1 MLRFLLRRDRVVLPA
16 WIVLIAGVVLS
27 TTGQYSRMFPTPEAA
42 LSFAQDLEGNTA
54 LTAFTGQLTAPTL
67 HGLILWKI
75 GDVAFTLTALMAILI
90 VLRHTRAEEESGRQE
105 LLRSTPISRYAPLAS
120 ALGLAMGASLLV
132 GTLVTVI
139 GGLRFGLAV
148 AAPGLVFA
156 AVAAVAAQLTER
168 SSTAHL
174 IACGALGVTYGVRF
188 AADGSGVLWARW
200 FSPNGWSHLF
210 LVSDWVIVVP
220 LVAAAVLTAIAFR
233 LNSSRDFGAGVAPSK
248 LGKAG
253 GDVNVPW
260 RVHRTQLIGWVTAFA
275 LAGATMGGVAAG
287 MRGTIDGSS
296 PVMGEFLHR
305 YGTGTIGDTLLWM
318 IMVSLGGAAALFPVL
333 VVLRLRADETS
344 GRAELLLSTAI
355 GRMRWAAG
363 HLVVAVAGTLAMM
376 AVAGLTAGRGDLHV
390 LTAAL
395 LQVPAALVVGAVAM
409 LAVAFVPRAA
419 AAISFVV
426 WLVVNMF
433 GEIVG
438 PSLGIGYDVANLV
451 SPFHFLPRVLTGEQL
466 TAAPL
471 IGLAAVAFLFSSLGM
486 ARLRVRDLG

>member
-1 MLRFLLRRDRVVLPA
+1 MLRFLLRRDRVLLPG
-16 WIVLIAGVVLS
+16 WIALIAGVVLS

-42 LSFAQDLEGNTA
+42 RSFAREIEGNTA
-54 LTAFTGQLTAPTL
+54 LTAFTGQLTAPTS

-75 GDVAFTLTALMAILI
+75 GDIAFTLTALMAILV

-105 LLRSTPISRYAPLAS
+105 LLRATPVSRYAPLAS
-120 ALGLAMGASLLV
+120 ALGLAMGAALLV
-132 GTLVTVI
+132 GVLVAVI
-139 GGLRFGLAV
+139 GGPRFGLAV

-156 AVAAVAAQLTER
+156 AVAGVAAQLTER

-210 LVSDWVIVVP
+210 LTSGWVIVVP
-220 LVAAAVLTAIAFR
+220 LVATAALTSLAFR
-233 LNSSRDFGAGVAPSK
+233 LSLRRDFGAGVVPALP
-248 LGKAG
+248 GKSG
-253 GDVNVPW
+253 GDVNLPW
-260 RVHRTQLIGWVTAFA
+260 RVHRTQLIGWVAAFA
-275 LAGATMGGVAAG
+275 LAGITMGGVADG
-287 MRGTIDGSS
+287 MSGTIDGGS
-296 PVMGEFLHR
+296 PAMSEFLHR
-305 YGTGTIGDTLLWM
+305 YGSGPIGDTLLWM
-318 IMVSLGGAAALFPVL
+318 IMISLGGAAALFPVL
-333 VVLRLRADETS
+333 VVLRLRADEVS
-344 GRAELLLSTAI
+344 GRAELLLSTAA

-363 HLVVAVAGTLAMM
+363 HLLVAVAGTLAMM
-376 AVAGLTAGRGDLHV
+376 TAAGLTAGRGDLRV

-409 LAVAFVPRAA
+409 LAVGFVPRAA

-426 WLVVNMF
+426 WLAVNMF

-471 IGLAAVAFLFSSLGM
+471 LGLAAVAVVLSSLGM
-486 ARLRVRDLG
+486 VRLRVRDLG

>member
-1 MLRFLLRRDRVVLPA
+1 MLWFLLRRDRVLLPSWVL
-16 WIVLIAGVVLS
+16 LIAGVVLS
-27 TTGQYSRMFPTPEAA
+27 VTGQYGRMFPTPEAA
-42 LSFAQDLEGNTA
+42 LSFARDLAGNTA
-54 LTAFTGQLTAPTL
+54 LTAFTGQLTSPTL

-105 LLRSTPISRYAPLAS
+105 LLRATPVSRHAPLAS

-132 GTLVTVI
+132 GVLVTMI
-139 GGLRFGLAV
+139 GGLRFGLATL
-148 AAPGLVFA
+148 APGLVFA
-156 AVAAVAAQLTER
+156 AVAGVAAQLTER

-174 IACGALGVTYGVRF
+174 IACGTLGVTYGVRF

-210 LVSDWVIVVP
+210 LVSGWVLVVP
-220 LVAAAVLTAIAFR
+220 LVATAALTAVAFR
-233 LNSSRDFGAGVAPSK
+233 LSRRRDYGAGVVPARP
-248 LGKAG
+248 GQAG
-253 GDVNVPW
+253 GEVSLPW

-287 MRGTIDGSS
+287 MRGTVGGTS
-296 PVMGEFLHR
+296 PAMAEFVHR
-305 YGTGTIGDTLLWM
+305 YGAGDIGDTLMWM
-318 IMVSLGGAAALFPVL
+318 IMISLGGAAAMFPVL
-333 VVLRLRADETS
+333 VVLRLRADEVS
-344 GRAELLLSTAI
+344 GRAELVLSTAV
-355 GRMRWAAG
+355 GRVRWASG
-363 HLVVAVAGTLAMM
+363 HLFVAVAGTLAMM
-376 AVAGLTAGRGDLHV
+376 TVAGLTAGRGDLRV

-395 LQVPAALVVGAVAM
+395 LQVPAVLVVGAVAV
-409 LAVAFVPRAA
+409 LAVGFVPRAA
-419 AAISFVV
+419 AAISFAV

-438 PSLGIGYDVANLV
+438 PSLGVGYDVANLV

-471 IGLAAVAFLFSSLGM
+471 LGLAAVAVFLGSLGM

>member
-1 MLRFLLRRDRVVLPA
+1 MLRFLLRRDRVVLPG

-27 TTGQYSRMFPTPEAA
+27 VTGQYSRMFPTPEAA
-42 LSFAQDLEGNTA
+42 LSFARDVAGNPA

-75 GDVAFTLTALMAILI
+75 GDIAFTLTGLMAILV

-105 LLRSTPISRYAPLAS
+105 LLRATPVSRYAPLAS
-120 ALGLAMGASLLV
+120 ALGLAMGAALLV
-132 GTLVTVI
+132 GLLVAMI
-139 GGLRFGLAV
+139 GGPRFGLAV
-148 AAPGLVFA
+148 AASGLVFA
-156 AVAAVAAQLTER
+156 AVAGVAAQLTER

-174 IACGALGVTYGVRF
+174 IACGVLGVTYGVRF

-200 FSPNGWSHLF
+200 FSPNGWSHLI
-210 LVSDWVIVVP
+210 LVSGWVLVLP
-220 LVAAAVLTAIAFR
+220 LAVTAALTFVAFR
-233 LNSSRDFGAGVAPSK
+233 LNRHRDFGSGVVPARP
-248 LGKAG
+248 GRPG

-260 RVHRTQLIGWVTAFA
+260 RVHRTQLIGWVAAFS
-275 LAGATMGGVAAG
+275 LAGGTMGAVATG

-296 PVMGEFLHR
+296 PVMGEFLRR
-305 YGTGTIGDTLLWM
+305 YGTGELGDTLLWM
-318 IMVSLGGAAALFPVL
+318 IMVSMGGAATLFPVL
-333 VVLRLRADETS
+333 MVLRLRADEVS
-344 GRAELLLSTAI
+344 GRAELLLSTAL

-363 HLVVAVAGTLAMM
+363 HLLVAVAGTFAMM
-376 AVAGLTAGRGDLHV
+376 TAAGLTAGRGDLRV

-409 LAVAFVPRAA
+409 LAVGFVPRAA

-438 PSLGIGYDVANLV
+438 PSLGIGYHVANLV
-451 SPFHFLPRVLTGEQL
+451 SPFGFLPRVLTGEQL

-471 IGLAAVAFLFSSLGM
+471 LGIAAVAVLLGGAGL

>member
-1 MLRFLLRRDRVVLPA
+1 MLRFLLRRDRVLLPS
-16 WIVLIAGVVLS
+16 WVVLIAGVVLS
-27 TTGQYSRMFPTPEAA
+27 TTGQYTRMFPTPEAA
-42 LSFAQDLEGNTA
+42 LSFAREVAGNAA

-75 GDVAFTLTALMAILI
+75 GDIAFTLTALMAILI

-105 LLRSTPISRYAPLAS
+105 LLRATPLSRYAPLTS
-120 ALGLAMGASLLV
+120 ALALAMGASLSIGALV
-132 GTLVTVI
+132 AAI
-139 GGLRFGLAV
+139 GGIRFGLAV
-148 AAPGLVFA
+148 AAPGVVFA
-156 AVAAVAAQLTER
+156 AVAGVAAQLTER

-174 IACGALGVTYGVRF
+174 IACGTLGVTYGVRF

-210 LVSDWVIVVP
+210 LVSGWVIVVP
-220 LVAAAVLTAIAFR
+220 LVATAVLTLVAFR
-233 LNSSRDFGAGVAPSK
+233 LNQRRDFGAGVVPVRP
-248 LGKAG
+248 GKAG

-260 RVHRTQLIGWVTAFA
+260 RVHRTQLIGWVSAFA

-287 MRGTIDGSS
+287 MHGTIAGAS
-296 PVMGEFLHR
+296 PTMSEFLRR
-305 YGTGTIGDTLLWM
+305 YGTGELGDTLLWM
-318 IMVSLGGAAALFPVL
+318 IMISLGGAAALFPVL
-333 VVLRLRADETS
+333 VVLRLRADEVS

-355 GRMRWAAG
+355 GRMRWAFG
-363 HLVVAVAGTLAMM
+363 HLSVAVAGTLAMM
-376 AVAGLTAGRGDLHV
+376 TVAGLAAGRGDLRV

-409 LAVAFVPRAA
+409 LAVGFVPRAA

-438 PSLGIGYDVANLV
+438 PSLGIEYGVANLV

-471 IGLAAVAFLFSSLGM
+471 LGLAAVAALLTSVGV

>member
-1 MLRFLLRRDRVVLPA
+1 MLRFLLRRDRVLLPS

-27 TTGQYSRMFPTPEAA
+27 VTGQYSRMFPTPEAA
-42 LSFAQDLEGNTA
+42 RSFADDLAGNTA

-75 GDVAFTLTALMAILI
+75 GDIAFTLTALMAILV

-105 LLRSTPISRYAPLAS
+105 LLRATPVSRLAPLTA
-120 ALGLAMGASLLV
+120 ALGLAMGASLVVGALV
-132 GTLVTVI
+132 AAI
-139 GGLRFGLAV
+139 GGMRFGIAV

-156 AVAAVAAQLTER
+156 AVAGVAAQLTER

-210 LVSDWVIVVP
+210 LTSAWVIVVP
-220 LVAAAVLTAIAFR
+220 LVAAAVLSAVALW
-233 LNSSRDFGAGVAPSK
+233 LNLRRDFGAGVVPARP
-248 LGKAG
+248 GRDG
-253 GDVNVPW
+253 GDASLPW
-260 RVHRTQLIGWVTAFA
+260 RDHRTQLIGWVTAFA

-287 MRGTIDGSS
+287 MRGTIDGAS
-296 PVMGEFLHR
+296 PVMAEFLRR
-305 YGTGTIGDTLLWM
+305 YGTGELGDTLLWM
-318 IMVSLGGAAALFPVL
+318 IMISMGGAAALFPVL
-333 VVLRLRADETS
+333 VVLRLRADEVS
-344 GRAELLLSTAI
+344 GRAELLLSTAMS
-355 GRMRWAAG
+355 RMRWAAG
-363 HLVVAVAGTLAMM
+363 HLFVAVVGTLAMM
-376 AVAGLTAGRGDLHV
+376 TVAGLTAGRGDLRV

-409 LAVAFVPRAA
+409 LAVGFVPRAA

-438 PSLGIGYDVANLV
+438 PSLGISFDVANLV
-451 SPFHFLPRVLTGEQL
+451 SPFGFLPRVLTGEQL

-471 IGLAAVAFLFSSLGM
+471 IGLAAVAVLLTSLGM
-486 ARLRVRDLG
+486 VRLRVRDLG

>member
-1 MLRFLLRRDRVVLPA
+1 MLRFLLRRDRVVLGS
-16 WIVLIAGVVLS
+16 WIALIAGVVLS
-27 TTGQYSRMFPTPEAA
+27 VTAQYSRMFPTAEAA
-42 LSFAQDLEGNTA
+42 LSFARDVAGNTA

-67 HGLILWKI
+67 QGLILWKI
-75 GDVAFTLTALMAILI
+75 GDVAFTLTALMAILT

-105 LLRSTPISRYAPLAS
+105 LLRSTPLSRCAPLAS

-132 GTLVTVI
+132 GVLVAMI

-148 AAPGLVFA
+148 TAPGLVFA
-156 AVAAVAAQLTER
+156 AVAGVAAQLTER

-174 IACGALGVTYGVRF
+174 IACGLLGLTYGVRF
-188 AADGSGVLWARW
+188 AADGSGLLWARW

-210 LVSDWVIVVP
+210 LVSSWVLVVP
-220 LVAAAVLTAIAFR
+220 LVATALLTVVAFR
-233 LNSSRDFGAGVAPSK
+233 LNLRRDFGAGVVPARP
-248 LGKAG
+248 GRTG
-253 GDVNVPW
+253 GDVSLPW

-287 MRGTIDGSS
+287 MRGAVDGGSA
-296 PVMGEFLHR
+296 VMSEFLRR
-305 YGTGTIGDTLLWM
+305 YGSGELGDTLLWM
-318 IMVSLGGAAALFPVL
+318 IMISLGGTAALFPVL
-333 VVLRLRADETS
+333 VVLRLRADEVS
-344 GRAELLLSTAI
+344 GRAELLLSTAMS
-355 GRMRWAAG
+355 RMRWAGG
-363 HLVVAVAGTLAMM
+363 HLLVAVAGTLAMM
-376 AVAGLTAGRGDLHV
+376 TAAGLAAGRGDLRV

-409 LAVAFVPRAA
+409 LAAGVAPRAA

-426 WLVVNMF
+426 WLAVNMF

-451 SPFHFLPRVLTGEQL
+451 SPFHYLPRVLTGEQL

-471 IGLAAVAFLFSSLGM
+471 LGLAAVAVFFSSLGM